1 MLWWKTSQKS
11 SLKRTA
17 SQPGRRDDRCWGGAT
32 EIQGKK
38 RHKHTETIGLWTI
51 YHKWAISNIC
61 VINDS
66 TQNLIESADN
76 ERSRLLLEKAEA
88 EDLKRKAEAELQ
100 GFMDSEEKLSNQF
113 KRDFQEV
120 QVNTG

>member
-1 MLWWKTSQKS
+1 MNNLS
-11 SLKRTA
+11 
-17 SQPGRRDDRCWGGAT
+17 
-32 EIQGKK
+32 
-38 RHKHTETIGLWTI
+38 WT
-51 YHKWAISNIC
+51 ISNIC

-120 QVNTG
+120 QVNFEANH